1 MVTYY
6 KPWYYTASHYSIGF
20 LAVWFPIVGIL
31 ALVYQLGQLIFDVR
45 VFPVERKILSG
56 NSFHHT
62 TLKLS
67 EIAIGYLVGTGVKC
81 IAT

>member
-45 VFPVERKILSG
+45 VFPVEGKILSG

-62 TLKLS
+62 TVKLS
-67 EIAIGYLVGTGVKC
+67 EIAIGYLAGTGVKC